1 MISVII
7 PSYHS
12 QTTIGDCLQSL
23 QTQRTDEKYE
33 ILVINSSRDDTSR
46 IFKDSFP
53 SVRFFQLEKRVFAAT
68 ARNIG
73 IQNARGDIMAFI
85 DADCRASSDWLD
97 RMISWHSKS
106 YRAVGGSIVNES
118 QNNVYSKAEYPLEI
132 LEFSPRNPQR
142 EVRFISA
149 ANCSFSREI
158 FDKCGLFPEVRAGE
172 DLVFCHKIVE
182 KGEKILFDPEVKVSH
197 RNEIGFKTYLKK
209 QLMHGKYSHII
220 RRTAK
225 LSGSFMN
232 NPLLLPAILPFLPW
246 LRTFRITFRSLC
258 LKNRLIYDVAQTFP
272 LFFLGCIMWSVGY
285 VRAWIEQ
292 SKDQPK
298 L

>member
-12 QTTIGDCLQSL
+12 QSTIGECLQSL
-23 QTQRTDEKYE
+23 QTQRTHENYE
-33 ILVINSSRDDTSR
+33 ILVINSSRDDTFR
-46 IFKDSFP
+46 IFKDSYP
-53 SVRFFQLEKRVFAAT
+53 SVRFFQIEKRVFAAT

-97 RMISWHSKS
+97 RMISWHRKS

-118 QNNVYSKAEYPLEI
+118 QKNIFSRAEYPLEI
-132 LEFSPRNPQR
+132 LEFSPRNPLR
-142 EVRFISA
+142 EVKFVSA

-172 DLVFCHKIVE
+172 DLVFGHKIVE
-182 KGEKILFDPEVKVSH
+182 KGEKILFDPEVRVSH
-197 RNEIGFKTYLKK
+197 RNKIGFKAYLKK

-220 RRTAK
+220 RRMVR

-232 NPLLLPAILPFLPW
+232 NPLLPFLVPFMPL
-246 LRTFRITFRSLC
+246 LRASRIIYRSLALRNNVIYDILITFP
-258 LKNRLIYDVAQTFP
+258 I
-272 LFFLGCIMWSVGY
+272 FFLGCIMWSFGY
-285 VRAWIEQ
+285 TKGYIEHF
-292 SKDQPK
+292 KK
-298 L
+298 IY